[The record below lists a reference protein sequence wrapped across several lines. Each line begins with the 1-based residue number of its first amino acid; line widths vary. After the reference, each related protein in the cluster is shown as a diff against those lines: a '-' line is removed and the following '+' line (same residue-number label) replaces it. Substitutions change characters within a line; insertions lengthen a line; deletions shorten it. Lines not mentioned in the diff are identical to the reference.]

1 VDAATMTLG
10 TGLLSGSLA
19 KRAATAIVAVPLFVL
34 AVLRAPSWVF
44 QLLVLAVVTA
54 AVWELTRMFAHAG
67 TPAYGRLGI
76 VTTVAVAAS
85 FASPW
90 SPLSVAIHPLAVVT
104 ASVLVVLSAPVLL
117 GARPTVEPVARTLL
131 GIFYIGWFLGH
142 AIWLQQVVDGP
153 NLILFLVGVTWV
165 GESTAYLVG
174 STLGRHKLAPL
185 VSPNKT
191 VEGAVAQLVASLAAA
206 AALGWLL
213 LEWSMVHAMLAGGIL
228 GVVGQFGDLAES
240 VMKRSAGVKDASG
253 LLPGHGGMLDRI
265 DSLLFN
271 TPTLY
276 YYVVLGGLS

>member
-1 VDAATMTLG
+1 MTLG
-10 TGLLSGSLA
+10 TGLLSASLA
-19 KRAATAIVAVPLFVL
+19 KRVATAIVAVPLFVL
-34 AVLRAPSWVF
+34 LVLQGPSWVF
-44 QLLVLAVVTA
+44 QLLVLAVVAA

-67 TPAYGRLGI
+67 APAYGRLGI

-90 SPLSVAIHPLAVVT
+90 SPLNLAIHTLTVATAAVV
-104 ASVLVVLSAPVLL
+104 VVLSAPVVL
-117 GARPTVEPVARTLL
+117 GGRPTIEPVARTLL

-142 AIWLQQVVDGP
+142 AIWLQRVVDGRD
-153 NLILFLVGVTWV
+153 LILFLVGVTWI
-165 GESTAYLVG
+165 GESAAYLVG
-174 STLGRHKLAPL
+174 STLGRRKLAPI

-191 VEGAVAQLVASLAAA
+191 VEGAVAQLVVSLVSA

-213 LEWSMVHAMLAGGIL
+213 LEWPMVHAMLAGGIL

-253 LLPGHGGMLDRI
+253 LLPGHGGVLDRI